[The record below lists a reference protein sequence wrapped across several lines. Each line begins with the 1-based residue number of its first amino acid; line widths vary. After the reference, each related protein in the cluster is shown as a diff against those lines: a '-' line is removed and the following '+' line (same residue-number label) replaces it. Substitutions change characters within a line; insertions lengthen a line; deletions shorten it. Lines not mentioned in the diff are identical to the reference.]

1 MNSDTP
7 SKLPHSAEDI
17 ALQVTHT
24 QVLKALKQVNPRKA
38 VGPDGVSPRV
48 LKSCAEQ
55 LAGVYTDIFN
65 QSLSQAV
72 VPRLFKSCFVIP
84 VPKKPDASTLNDF
97 RPVALTPV
105 AMKCL
110 EKLVLTHINS
120 FIPDTADPFQF
131 AYHPNR
137 SVDDA
142 VAFVLHH
149 TLLHLDYNRTYVRML
164 FLDYSSA
171 FNTIRPAKLIVKLI
185 DLGLP
190 ATTCNWILDFLLN
203 RLQVVK
209 MGGII
214 SGNLTVSTGTPQGC
228 CLSPK
233 LFTLY
238 THDCVST
245 QDSSLV
251 IKYADDTT
259 ILGLIKGG
267 DETGY
272 RELANDIMVYGE
284 ENDLFLN
291 VDKTRELVIDF
302 RKKSPPLQPLTIKGT
317 VVERANSHKFLGL
330 HLTSNLSWTTNTVS
344 TVKKAQKRLY
354 FIRLLKK
361 AGLGMCPLTH
371 AYRGLIETVL
381 TYGITV
387 WFGNAT
393 RAEKKSLQRVIK
405 TAERIIGTNLTPMTE
420 LYTERCKKKVKS
432 ILGDIHHPAHSLLK
446 PRHKTYSL
454 RHIRADS
461 FITHKT
467 RFYNSFY
474 PAVVRLMANS

>member
-1 MNSDTP
+1 M
-7 SKLPHSAEDI
+7 
-17 ALQVTHT
+17 
-24 QVLKALKQVNPRKA
+24 
-38 VGPDGVSPRV
+38 
-48 LKSCAEQ
+48 
-55 LAGVYTDIFN
+55 
-65 QSLSQAV
+65 
-72 VPRLFKSCFVIP
+72 IP
-84 VPKKPDASTLNDF
+84 VSKKPDASTLNDF

-105 AMKCL
+105 AMKCI

-131 AYHPNR
+131 ACRPNR

-149 TLLHLDYNRTYVRML
+149 ALLHLDYNRTYVRML
-164 FLDYSSA
+164 FIDYSSA
-171 FNTIRPAKLIVKLI
+171 FNTIRPAKLIVKLT

-203 RLQVVK
+203 RPQVVK

-245 QDSSLV
+245 QDRSLV
-251 IKYADDTT
+251 IKYANDMT

-272 RELANDIMVYGE
+272 RELVNDIMVYGE

-302 RKKSPPLQPLTIKGT
+302 RKKSPLLQPLTIKGT
-317 VVERANSHKFLGL
+317 VVERADSHKFLGL
-330 HLTSNLSWTTNTVS
+330 
-344 TVKKAQKRLY
+344 
-354 FIRLLKK
+354 
-361 AGLGMCPLTH
+361 
-371 AYRGLIETVL
+371 
-381 TYGITV
+381 
-387 WFGNAT
+387 
-393 RAEKKSLQRVIK
+393 
-405 TAERIIGTNLTPMTE
+405 
-420 LYTERCKKKVKS
+420 
-432 ILGDIHHPAHSLLK
+432 
-446 PRHKTYSL
+446 
-454 RHIRADS
+454 
-461 FITHKT
+461 
-467 RFYNSFY
+467 
-474 PAVVRLMANS
+474 